1 MYEVIEITKTTER
14 CCNDEGNLQ
23 MCYLVLDEADRMV
36 NTDGFHDD
44 IINLLSHPSCPPK
57 DSRNTVMFRCD
68 SHKIIGEL

>member
-1 MYEVIEITKTTER
+1 
-14 CCNDEGNLQ
+14 

-44 IINLLSHPSCPPK
+44 IVNLLSHPSCPPK

-68 SHKIIGEL
+68 SHKIMNYVINGSVGVFFFKNNL